1 MSWQSRLFPA
11 FLVVVSTSIVCRF
24 TRHYGSIDVMFLL
37 TCLLLYV
44 VRTSILFSATVS
56 LILRL
61 LYLFSAVCNVISD
74 VSYFAPVGY
83 KSREVFLSFC
93 FFCTAYRAAT
103 TVTTIL
109 HKYIELICEPPCQL
123 INVSPWYTIKSV
135 THKALIIGALVSKS
149 SFITV

>member
-1 MSWQSRLFPA
+1 MIVA
-11 FLVVVSTSIVCRF
+11 FVSCFSCCCFYVNCLSIYTSLWFDR
-24 TRHYGSIDVMFLL
+24 RHVLL

-61 LYLFSAVCNVISD
+61 LYLFSVYANVISD
-74 VSYFAPVGY
+74 VSYIVPVGY
-83 KSREVFLSFC
+83 KSREVFLSLC

-109 HKYIELICEPPCQL
+109 HKYIELICEPPFQL
-123 INVSPWYTIKSV
+123 NLLTYLLDILSSQLHIK
-135 THKALIIGALVSKS
+135 L
-149 SFITV
+149 